1 LATTNYIG
9 NNFLNETSSSLSRE
23 EQNEL
28 DALDMVIGLS
38 REEKSYL
45 LSVWRSSPTTPSLV
59 RTEFRRAI
67 NVGHV
72 RIADEG
78 SEST

>member
-1 LATTNYIG
+1 MATTNYIG
-9 NNFLNETSSSLSRE
+9 NNFLNEASSSVSRE

-45 LSVWRSSPTTPSLV
+45 LSVWRSSPSTPSLV
-59 RTEFRRAI
+59 RTEFRPAI
-67 NVGHV
+67 YVGHV

>member
-1 LATTNYIG
+1 LATTNYVG
-9 NNFLNETSSSLSRE
+9 NNFLNEASSSLSIE

-45 LSVWRSSPTTPSLV
+45 LSVWRSSPTMPSLV
-59 RTEFRRAI
+59 RTDDRRAI
-67 NVGHV
+67 NVMHGK
-72 RIADEG
+72 IADEG

>member
-1 LATTNYIG
+1 MATTNYIG
-9 NNFLNETSSSLSRE
+9 NNFLNDASSCLSIE

-45 LSVWRSSPTTPSLV
+45 LSVWRSSPTMPSLV
-59 RTEFRRAI
+59 RTDVRRAI
-67 NVGHV
+67 NVMHGK
-72 RIADEG
+72 IADEG